1 MNRIFMALAGL
12 AVVAAAGL
20 MTAGGAGCQGKADG
34 QKKIKIGFL
43 VKMPQELWFQN
54 EWKHA
59 RRCAKDYGFQ
69 LLELGVP
76 DNDKVLSAIDN
87 LASQGAQGFV
97 ICTPEVR
104 LGPAIVAAAE
114 KYGMKVFAV
123 DDQFLDANGQ
133 PMKDVPYMGI
143 AAQDIG
149 RQVGQALVDEFKKRA
164 WDIQETAACGVTFDS
179 LPTAKS
185 RTDGAKAA
193 LIEKGFPAGKIHTTP
208 EKDTDI
214 EASQKATDALLTLHP
229 EVKRWLV
236 FSMNDEGVM
245 GAVRAMEG
253 RASPPRP
260 RSPSGSA
267 ARPARRSSARRSPP
281 GSSPPT

>member
-87 LASQGAQGFV
+87 LASQGA
-97 ICTPEVR
+97 
-104 LGPAIVAAAE
+104 
-114 KYGMKVFAV
+114 
-123 DDQFLDANGQ
+123 
-133 PMKDVPYMGI
+133 
-143 AAQDIG
+143 
-149 RQVGQALVDEFKKRA
+149 
-164 WDIQETAACGVTFDS
+164 
-179 LPTAKS
+179 
-185 RTDGAKAA
+185 
-193 LIEKGFPAGKIHTTP
+193 
-208 EKDTDI
+208 
-214 EASQKATDALLTLHP
+214 
-229 EVKRWLV
+229 
-236 FSMNDEGVM
+236 
-245 GAVRAMEG
+245 
-253 RASPPRP
+253 
-260 RSPSGSA
+260 
-267 ARPARRSSARRSPP
+267 
-281 GSSPPT
+281 